1 VLAAPVVNGLVA
13 DAEHLGDLL
22 DRAPG
27 LDQVQNLATKL
38 RRIGTRREALSGCW
52 DQQVFHR
59 MVDRL
64 GEEMVQ
70 RMIEERRAGVE
81 MRELAKRYGVSL
93 SSVKRILRAGTWSA
107 SS

>member
-1 VLAAPVVNGLVA
+1 M
-13 DAEHLGDLL
+13 
-22 DRAPG
+22 
-27 LDQVQNLATKL
+27 
-38 RRIGTRREALSGCW
+38 
-52 DQQVFHR
+52 FHR